1 MVQISLA
8 RTFAAAA
15 LAASLAVACVPV
27 PVPVSVQDGKE
38 SFRPVAALAPGE
50 AVVVLG
56 AGDFESDWTGLPQ
69 CVRGELA
76 SARRGLRLVSPAV
89 FRAAVQPW
97 SVPQLLA
104 WTEEEWSSE
113 LRESDVGQTVAALN
127 ARYAV
132 FVRGETSGEA
142 EGVDP
147 ADVPV
152 SAGWISRKSEVA
164 VTVVDLKNATTVGT
178 ETATASGGG
187 PVAIV
192 GVGFYSLAETESAA
206 CEHVAERLAALL
218 AGTRAPAG
226 AAAAEPGASR
236 AP

>member
-1 MVQISLA
+1 MVQRSLA
-8 RTFAAAA
+8 RTLAAAA
-15 LAASLAVACVPV
+15 FAVSLATACVPV
-27 PVPVSVQDGKE
+27 PVPVSVEDGNE
-38 SFRPVAALAPGE
+38 SFRPVAALASGE

-56 AGDFESDWTGLPQ
+56 AGEADGDWTGLPQ

-76 SARRGLRLVSPAV
+76 SARRGLRLVSPAA
-89 FRAAVQPW
+89 FRAAIQPW

-113 LRESDVGQTVAALN
+113 LRESEVGQTVAALN

-147 ADVPV
+147 ADLPV
-152 SAGWISRKSEVA
+152 SAGWISRKSEVS

-192 GVGFYSLAETESAA
+192 GVGLYSLAETESAA
-206 CEHVAERLAALL
+206 CAHVAARLAAIF
-218 AGTRAPAG
+218 AGTHRPESAKAK
-226 AAAAEPGASR
+226 
-236 AP
+236 

>member
-1 MVQISLA
+1 MSRCAHARFLA
-8 RTFAAAA
+8 AALVAA
-15 LAASLAVACVPV
+15 LAAACVPV
-27 PVPVSVQDGKE
+27 PVPVSVEDGDE
-38 SFRPVAALAPGE
+38 TFRPVAALAAGE

-56 AGDFESDWTGLPQ
+56 AGDYETDTAGLPQ
-69 CVRGELA
+69 CVRNELA
-76 SARRGLRLVSPAV
+76 SAGRGLRLISPAV
-89 FRAAVQPW
+89 FRAAIQPW

-113 LRESDVGQTVAALN
+113 LRESDVGETVAALN

-142 EGVDP
+142 KGVDP
-147 ADVPV
+147 ADLPV

-192 GVGFYSLAETESAA
+192 GVGLYSLAETEGAA
-206 CEHVAERLAALL
+206 CAHVAGRLAAVF
-218 AGTRAPAG
+218 AG
-226 AAAAEPGASR
+226 AHRPESATAK
-236 AP
+236 